1 MTNNYK
7 KANKSKSEL
16 RRRAEQK
23 AQGEV
28 QDVGKLSREDMAEAL
43 QELHI
48 HRIEL
53 ELQNEDLK
61 QTQLELQQA
70 RDSFASLYDLAP
82 VGLCELDD
90 VNRFVE
96 ANFTLCEMLGI
107 KRANL
112 LKTKFTQFMSTA
124 DADKFYLCSK
134 AALKNATPMKCEL
147 WFQRQDGTKFY
158 ADVRV
163 EPVSDR
169 CRVAVIDISEG
180 YEAKERITFQAKLLD
195 TIEDSVLA
203 ADMEGRVVYWG
214 KGTAGLLGWQ
224 PGEVIGRNAAEVLAH
239 SETFDKAKA
248 IGDRLRNRQSWSGEF
263 TVRRRDGILIP
274 LLIHASPVTDDQAKM
289 IGFIGVGKDISELK
303 KLDQL
308 KDKFIGMV
316 SHEMRTPLTVLTA
329 GIAVAADERVSREER
344 AELLK
349 EAGLAADTLSD
360 ILENLLELSKH
371 QANRLQLDKKS
382 LSIAG
387 PAQQIIME
395 FLRLFPG
402 HSILLDIPDKMPLVV
417 VDPARLKRVFHN
429 LVENAA
435 KYSPEGSQIRVFARQ
450 EQGEIL
456 VGVSDQG
463 PGISET
469 DQLRIFEP
477 FQGVE
482 NKSTADG
489 IGLGLAVC
497 KRLVEAHGGRIW
509 VESKLGEGAT
519 FLFTIPICDRKGN
532 Q

>member
-1 MTNNYK
+1 
-7 KANKSKSEL
+7 
-16 RRRAEQK
+16 
-23 AQGEV
+23 
-28 QDVGKLSREDMAEAL
+28 
-43 QELHI
+43 
-48 HRIEL
+48 
-53 ELQNEDLK
+53 
-61 QTQLELQQA
+61 
-70 RDSFASLYDLAP
+70 
-82 VGLCELDD
+82 
-90 VNRFVE
+90 
-96 ANFTLCEMLGI
+96 
-107 KRANL
+107 
-112 LKTKFTQFMSTA
+112 
-124 DADKFYLCSK
+124 
-134 AALKNATPMKCEL
+134 
-147 WFQRQDGTKFY
+147 
-158 ADVRV
+158 
-163 EPVSDR
+163 
-169 CRVAVIDISEG
+169 
-180 YEAKERITFQAKLLD
+180 
-195 TIEDSVLA
+195 
-203 ADMEGRVVYWG
+203 
-214 KGTAGLLGWQ
+214 
-224 PGEVIGRNAAEVLAH
+224 
-239 SETFDKAKA
+239 
-248 IGDRLRNRQSWSGEF
+248 
-263 TVRRRDGILIP
+263 
-274 LLIHASPVTDDQAKM
+274 
-289 IGFIGVGKDISELK
+289 
-303 KLDQL
+303 
-308 KDKFIGMV
+308 
-316 SHEMRTPLTVLTA
+316 
-329 GIAVAADERVSREER
+329 
-344 AELLK
+344 
-349 EAGLAADTLSD
+349 
-360 ILENLLELSKH
+360 KH

-450 EQGEIL
+450 EQGEIV

>member
-1 MTNNYK
+1 
-7 KANKSKSEL
+7 
-16 RRRAEQK
+16 
-23 AQGEV
+23 
-28 QDVGKLSREDMAEAL
+28 MA
-43 QELHI
+43 
-48 HRIEL
+48 
-53 ELQNEDLK
+53 
-61 QTQLELQQA
+61 
-70 RDSFASLYDLAP
+70 SFL
-82 VGLCELDD
+82 
-90 VNRFVE
+90 
-96 ANFTLCEMLGI
+96 
-107 KRANL
+107 
-112 LKTKFTQFMSTA
+112 
-124 DADKFYLCSK
+124 
-134 AALKNATPMKCEL
+134 
-147 WFQRQDGTKFY
+147 
-158 ADVRV
+158 
-163 EPVSDR
+163 
-169 CRVAVIDISEG
+169 DISERKKAEG
-180 YEAKERITFQAKLLD
+180 LLARDLDALTRLQSLATKTFETEDFAAAMHGIMDTAVVIMQAD
-195 TIEDSVLA
+195 
-203 ADMEGRVVYWG
+203 
-214 KGTAGLLGWQ
+214 KGTLQLLEGETLRIVAHYGHQPAFLEFFSAAENVASVCGEATRRGERVIVGDVETSPLFVGTSSLQVLHNAGVRSVQSTPLISHTGQLLGILTTQWSRTNVPDNDDLRRLDLVVRLASDIIERKRAESDLSYRATFPELDPSPIVELDAASNIIYMNPSSKALFPGLPTLGIVHPYLLGWRALTNEIRAEDMRYHVRDIRVGDTWYEQ
-224 PGEVIGRNAAEVLAH
+224 VISRVPLSPNLRIYGR
-239 SETFDKAKA
+239 D
-248 IGDRLRNRQSWSGEF
+248 I
-263 TVRRRDGILIP
+263 TVRKKAD
-274 LLIHASPVTDDQAKM
+274 
-289 IGFIGVGKDISELK
+289 ELK
-303 KLDQL
+303 DE
-308 KDKFIGMV
+308 FIGMV

-395 FLRLFPG
+395 FLRLFPR
-402 HSILLDIPDKMPLVV
+402 HSILLDIPDKIPRVV

-450 EQGEIL
+450 EQGEIV

-477 FQGVE
+477 FQRVE

-509 VESKLGEGAT
+509 VESRLGEGAT